1 MGAVRNAYQLAILN
15 KAIRSLE
22 LYHSPDACPWPIEDV
37 LAEGFPAMTALTTN
51 DAFMMVNLRGRSTG
65 LPCNIWLGQR
75 GLAHEA
81 PHIHVQPD
89 HRSQFD
95 LDNLAVV
102 GVDPVEVIE
111 GDLSAQDL
119 ALVRRYILLNRQ
131 AILDHWNEYT
141 DGVEL
146 IRALKSLVP

>member
-1 MGAVRNAYQLAILN
+1 MDHRTRV
-15 KAIRSLE
+15 
-22 LYHSPDACPWPIEDV
+22 
-37 LAEGFPAMTALTTN
+37 AE
-51 DAFMMVNLRGRSTG
+51 RG
-65 LPCNIWLGQR
+65 LGQR
-75 GLAHEA
+75 GLAREA

-102 GVDPVEVIE
+102 DVDPVEVIE
-111 GDLSAQDL
+111 GDLSAEDL
-119 ALVRRYILLNRQ
+119 ALVRRYILLNRH

-146 IRALKSLVP
+146 IRALKSLA

>member
-1 MGAVRNAYQLAILN
+1 
-15 KAIRSLE
+15 
-22 LYHSPDACPWPIEDV
+22 
-37 LAEGFPAMTALTTN
+37 MTALTTN

-75 GLAHEA
+75 GLTREA

-111 GDLSAQDL
+111 GDLSAEDL
-119 ALVRRYILLNRQ
+119 ALVRRYILLNRSNRWLEPLLPLLRLAH
-131 AILDHWNEYT
+131 AIPLSPLMKLT
-141 DGVEL
+141 
-146 IRALKSLVP
+146 AT

>member
-1 MGAVRNAYQLAILN
+1 
-15 KAIRSLE
+15 
-22 LYHSPDACPWPIEDV
+22 
-37 LAEGFPAMTALTTN
+37 MTALTTN
-51 DAFMMVNLRGRSTG
+51 DAFLMVNLRGRSTG
-65 LPCNIWLGQR
+65 LPYNIWIGQR

-81 PHIHVQPD
+81 PHLHVQPD

-102 GVDPVEVIE
+102 RVDPVEVIE

-119 ALVRRYILLNRQ
+119 ELIRRYIMLNRA
-131 AILDHWNEYT
+131 AILNHWHERT

-146 IRALKSLVP
+146 IRALKSLA

>member
-1 MGAVRNAYQLAILN
+1 
-15 KAIRSLE
+15 
-22 LYHSPDACPWPIEDV
+22 
-37 LAEGFPAMTALTTN
+37 MTTLMTN

-95 LDNLAVV
+95 LNNLAVV

-111 GDLSAQDL
+111 GDLIAQDL
-119 ALVRRYILLNRQ
+119 ALVRRYILLNRL
-131 AILDHWNEYT
+131 AILLERVHRRRRTHPRAQIVCLSYFFRPFASRT
-141 DGVEL
+141 A
-146 IRALKSLVP
+146 ALKTGLKANFAAYVSRYSTT

>member
-1 MGAVRNAYQLAILN
+1 M
-15 KAIRSLE
+15 
-22 LYHSPDACPWPIEDV
+22 
-37 LAEGFPAMTALTTN
+37 
-51 DAFMMVNLRGRSTG
+51 
-65 LPCNIWLGQR
+65 
-75 GLAHEA
+75 
-81 PHIHVQPD
+81 
-89 HRSQFD
+89 
-95 LDNLAVV
+95 V

>member
-1 MGAVRNAYQLAILN
+1 
-15 KAIRSLE
+15 
-22 LYHSPDACPWPIEDV
+22 
-37 LAEGFPAMTALTTN
+37 MTALTTN

-65 LPCNIWLGQR
+65 LPHAISGSDSEGSPTKR
-75 GLAHEA
+75 RTFTA
-81 PHIHVQPD
+81 
-89 HRSQFD
+89 RKFD
-95 LDNLAVV
+95 LDNSAVV

-111 GDLSAQDL
+111 GENLSAQDL